1 LRLPRAL
8 LLPVTTALA
17 ALALAG
23 CMQTGQQVAMGP
35 RSDLDAMA
43 YGQLSYSSSPVASAD
58 SGGAIVPL
66 GAPIGPGDTI
76 LVGERWF

>member
-1 LRLPRAL
+1 
-8 LLPVTTALA
+8 
-17 ALALAG
+17 
-23 CMQTGQQVAMGP
+23 MGP

-43 YGQLSYSSSPVASAD
+43 YGQLSYSSSPIASAD